1 MSISQRVL
9 VIGGVALGPKAACR
23 IKRLDPHADVT
34 VLEATSHFSYGGCGI
49 PYYVSGDVSD
59 IKELS
64 TTSFHVLRDAPFFRD
79 AKGVA
84 ILANIRALAI
94 NRDKKTVTVRHE
106 SSGATEDLP
115 YDKLVIATGASPR
128 RLNAPGED
136 LPGISAVANLAH
148 AAYIKDMVAAGKVGK
163 AVVVGAG
170 FIGLEMAEAFA
181 DMWGIETTV
190 VEFMPQLMP
199 NLVSPGLATMA
210 VQNLEKHGVTMHF
223 GEKVVAFEGDGK
235 LERVVTDK
243 RVIEADLAIVAV
255 GVTPNSELAKAAG
268 LDVAPNGGI
277 VVNEYLQTT
286 DPDIYAGGDCIA
298 LPNLLTGQLMHLP
311 MGSMAN
317 RQGRI
322 IGDNLAGL
330 QRTFPGA
337 VGSFCVKLFDHA
349 LTGTGLC
356 LAGAKRAGYDAVNV
370 HLSQLDRAHFY
381 PSKALMYLDLV
392 VDKATRRVLGIQGFT
407 SQMDAVVGR
416 INVVAGLLPR
426 GLTVDELSNVEMAY
440 SPPFAA
446 AMDILNAL
454 ANAAD
459 NLLAGRHRPVSP
471 DEFGTMWADAEQDGL
486 CFLDVRANPDGVRA
500 VERLKMPNYLAI
512 PQDEIPG
519 RLGELPADKKLVLLC
534 NTGTRAYEAQI
545 MLDQAGRESI
555 AVQGGLASV
564 EKMGVDV

>member
-1 MSISQRVL
+1 MSQRVL

-23 IKRLDPHADVT
+23 IKRLDPKADVT
-34 VLEATSHFSYGGCGI
+34 VLEATSYFSYGGCGI

-79 AKGVA
+79 AKGVLIRDNSRVTA
-84 ILANIRALAI
+84 IH
-94 NRDKKTVTVRHE
+94 RDKKTITVQAAG
-106 SSGATEDLP
+106 GATEELP
-115 YDKLVIATGASPR
+115 YDKLVIATGATPR
-128 RLNAPGED
+128 KLNAPGED
-136 LPGISAVANLAH
+136 LPGISVIANLGD
-148 AAYIKDMVAAGKVGK
+148 AAYVKDLVASGKVGK

-199 NLVSPGLATMA
+199 NLVSPGLAAMA

-235 LERVVTDK
+235 LERVITDK

-255 GVTPNSELAKAAG
+255 GVTPNSQLAKDAG
-268 LDVAPNGGI
+268 LELAPNGG
-277 VVNEYLQTT
+277 VKVNEYLQTS

-298 LPNLLTGQLMHLP
+298 LPNKLTGQLMHLP

-322 IGDNLAGL
+322 IGDNIAGL
-330 QRTFPGA
+330 RKTFPPA

-356 LAGAKRAGYDAVNV
+356 LAGAKRAGFDAVNV

-392 VDKATRRVLGIQGFT
+392 VDKATRRVLGIQGFS
-407 SQMDAVVGR
+407 SQMDALVGR
-416 INVVAGLLPR
+416 INVVAGLLQHE
-426 GLTVDELSNVEMAY
+426 LTVDELSNVEMAY

-454 ANAAD
+454 GNAAD
-459 NLLAGRHRPVSP
+459 NLLAGRHRPISP
-471 DEFGTMWADAEQDGL
+471 DEFEAIWEGEDKDGL

-500 VERLKMPNYLAI
+500 VERLQLPNYQAI
-512 PQDEIPG
+512 PQDEIPR
-519 RLGELPADKKLVLLC
+519 RLDELPKDKKLVLLC

-545 MLDQAGRESI
+545 MLDQVGRDSI